1 MRRGVLGG
9 TFNPVHNGHL
19 LIAEDVRVGLDLAEV
34 IFVTAALPWMKDTEE
49 LAAIEDRLEMV
60 RLATAGNP
68 HFSVSKVDRERPG
81 PTYAGDTIRD
91 LLRESVGLDEFFFI
105 MGADSLADLPR
116 WHEAKGFVQLCRVAA
131 VARVDRD
138 TAAVVGVV
146 ERELPEAKG
155 RIDVVEAALID
166 VSSTEIRQRV
176 QDGETVRY
184 RVPTAVEDYIRLKGL
199 YA

>member
-9 TFNPVHNGHL
+9 TFNPVHAGHL
-19 LIAEDVRVGLDLAEV
+19 LIAEDVRLGLGLAEV
-34 IFVTAALPWMKDTEE
+34 VFVTAPRPWMKDAEE

-60 RLATAGNP
+60 RLATADNP
-68 HFSVSKVDRERPG
+68 HFSVSAVDTERPG

-91 LLRESVGLDEFFFI
+91 LRRESGGRDEFFFI

-116 WHEAKGFVQLCRVAA
+116 WHEAKGFVKLCRVAA

-138 TAAVVGVV
+138 TAAVVRAV

-155 RIDVVEAALID
+155 RIEVVEAALID
-166 VSSTEIRQRV
+166 VSSTEIRRRV
-176 QDGETVRY
+176 QHGESIRY
-184 RVPTAVEDYIRLKGL
+184 RVPAAVEEYIRRKGL